1 MIHLLKSRTPLKAQ
15 ILTCFLIF
23 TLLQVQA
30 ADWGMVP
37 VPGKREATEVHATS
51 LAGGNS
57 WYRTWVK
64 VDPSFFTRHERNLFE
79 ESVGI
84 HIRDLAGA
92 HEVWVNGT
100 RLGTGGAFPPN
111 YRSGRATFH
120 RHKVPV
126 GTLRKGEWNEI
137 AIRVFTPPTPDAQ
150 GFLGEAPF
158 IMNYFVECVLA
169 GPWEFFPGA
178 DYSPGPARPERPATS
193 SFDTFRES
201 NRVLARAAQVPGAR
215 LSPDESSAR
224 LAAAPGLRAELIIH
238 EPQVAQPF
246 HLSFDERGRLWV
258 THSRQYPYP
267 AGVTMVSRDKYY
279 RSHYDRIPPAPPHH
293 DRGADVIS
301 IHESSRNDGNFDRH
315 KVFADGLNM
324 ANAALRG
331 HGGVWVMH
339 TPHLLFYPD
348 ADGDDIP
355 DGPPE
360 TRLTGFGLE
369 DSHSI
374 ANGLVWGPDGWLY
387 GAQGSTTS
395 SRVTRPGPDPA
406 EAPGIHFEGCMIWR
420 YHPRTRAYEIFAEG
434 GGNTFGLE
442 FDAQG
447 RLYSGH
453 NGGSTRGWH
462 FVQGGFYLMQGVD
475 PGKFGPPRNL
485 YAFGDLPMMAT
496 KDPVVRFTHFGAFAE
511 GTALPAPWAG
521 RLFALDPLHN
531 TVITAERLPRGA
543 TFTTA
548 DRGPALTSTDPAFR
562 PVYITNAPDG
572 SLVIADMY
580 DFYVAHGQH
589 YQSQIDP
596 STGRIYR
603 LRAADAPLERDV
615 NLAAKNTAELVG
627 LLSHPNKW
635 HRHTAVRLLGERRD
649 PTATPLLRALLG
661 TDYGLGALHALWA
674 LHQSTGLSEGDAL
687 SGLKHAH
694 ATVRAWTARLL
705 GDEWGHHRNL
715 GTGRHSAAVRAL
727 LPVPVFKALLAQA
740 AAEPDAETLA
750 QFASTARRLDSD
762 QALPLAATLLTRR
775 EMAQDPFIP
784 LLVWWVFEAHLPASA
799 EQTLGLFLNPGLWDE
814 PMAHEH
820 VLPRIARRLAV
831 DGRRSELKLLSR
843 LFAQAPSPSHAAPL
857 LAGLEE
863 AYRGRA
869 MNDLPEE
876 LVTRLRGQG
885 QVPLAL
891 RLRQGEATAISEAI
905 ALLTNPKTRPEEQLR
920 FTRALGETRSASAA
934 PALLTV
940 ATQGRTDA
948 LRAAALSALTAFNDD
963 DLGAKIAAV
972 LPAMKG
978 SVRETAISALAS
990 RPAWSRALLDALE
1003 RGYLAPA
1010 AIPADAADR
1019 LRLSRDKVIA
1029 TRAGSLLP
1037 PPTNAANFQTRIETI
1052 TAALKAAPGNPY
1064 AGEATF
1070 TARCASCHKLFFK
1083 GGNVGPDLT
1092 SYQRDNLGTMLLS
1105 IVNPDAEI
1113 REGYQYQLVETTDG
1127 RSLGG
1132 FVVDRDNQVTV
1143 LRGLGGENIT
1153 LRAGE
1158 ISEIQPMGRSL
1169 MPAGLLD
1176 DLGDQEL
1183 RDFFAYLRISQPIS
1197 R

>member
-1 MIHLLKSRTPLKAQ
+1 MKPGLFL
-15 ILTCFLIF
+15 FLITVLGG
-23 TLLQVQA
+23 TLSARA
-30 ADWGMVP
+30 ADWRPVN
-37 VPGKREATEVHATS
+37 VPGPRSDDERTAVAA
-51 LAGGNS
+51 AGGFA

-64 VDPSFFTRHERNLFE
+64 VDPSFFTRHERNLYE

-84 HIRDLAGA
+84 HFRDLTGA
-92 HEVWVNGT
+92 HEVWVNGV
-100 RLGTGGAFPPN
+100 RLGIGGAFPPD
-111 YRSGRATFH
+111 YRSGRAAFH

-137 AIRVFTPPTPDAQ
+137 ALRVYTPPMPEPH
-150 GFLGEAPF
+150 GFLGDAPF
-158 IMNYFVECVLA
+158 IMNYFMECVLA
-169 GPWEFFPGA
+169 GPWEFLPGA
-178 DYSPGPARPERPATS
+178 DYSPGAARPDRPSATA
-193 SFDTFRES
+193 FDTFRES
-201 NRVLARAAQVPGAR
+201 NRTLGRAAQVPGAR
-215 LSPDESSAR
+215 LSPDESAAR
-224 LAAAPGLRAELIIH
+224 LAAAPGLRAELLLH

-246 HLSFDERGRLWV
+246 HFSFDERGRLWV

-279 RSHYDRIPPAPPHH
+279 RSHYDKVPPAPPNH

-301 IHESSRNDGNFDRH
+301 IHESSRSDGVLDRH
-315 KVFADGLNM
+315 TVFADGLNM

-369 DSHSI
+369 DTHSI

-395 SRVTRPGPDPA
+395 SRVTRPGLDPA
-406 EAPGIHFEGCMIWR
+406 DAPGVHFEGCMVWR
-420 YHPRTRAYEIFAEG
+420 YHPRSRAYEIFAEG

-442 FDAQG
+442 FDAHG

-453 NGGSTRGWH
+453 NGGGTRGWH

-475 PGKFGPPRNL
+475 PGKFGPPRNP

-496 KDPVVRFTHFGAFAE
+496 KDPVARFTHFGAFAE

-521 RLFALDPLHN
+521 RLFALAPLHN
-531 TVITAERLPRGA
+531 TILTSERLPRGA

-548 DRGPALTSTDPAFR
+548 DRGAALTSTDPAFR
-562 PVYITNAPDG
+562 PVYIANAPDG
-572 SLVIADMY
+572 SLVVADMY

-589 YQSQIDP
+589 YQNQIDT

-603 LRAADAPLERDV
+603 IRAKNAPLERDV
-615 NLAAKNTAELVG
+615 NLAAKNAAELVA

-635 HRHTAVRLLGERRD
+635 HRHTSVRLLGERRD
-649 PTATPLLRALLG
+649 PSATPLLRALLG
-661 TDYGLGALHALWA
+661 TDSDVGALHALWA
-674 LHQSTGLSEGDAL
+674 LHQSAGLSESDAL
-687 SGLKHAH
+687 SGLRHRN
-694 ATVRAWTARLL
+694 TVVRAWTARLL
-705 GDEWGHHRNL
+705 GDEWGRHRNL
-715 GTGRHSAAVRAL
+715 GAGRHSSAGRAL
-727 LPVPVFKALLAQA
+727 VPVPLFKALLTQA
-740 AAEPDAETLA
+740 SVEPDAETLA
-750 QFASTARRLDSD
+750 QFASTARRLDPP
-762 QALPLAATLLTRR
+762 QALPLAVALLARR
-775 EMAQDPFIP
+775 EVAQDPYIP
-784 LLVWWVFEAHLPASA
+784 LLVWWVFEAHLPAST
-799 EQTLGLFLNPGLWDE
+799 EKILELFLTPGLWDE
-814 PMAHEH
+814 PMAREH
-820 VLPRIARRLAV
+820 VLPRLARRLAV

-869 MNDLPEE
+869 MNDLPED
-876 LVTRLRGQG
+876 LVARLRSQG

-891 RLRQGEATAISEAI
+891 RLRQGEAAAITEAI
-905 ALLTNPKTRPEEQLR
+905 ALLANPKTRPEEQLR
-920 FTRALGETRSASAA
+920 LTRALGETRAASAA
-934 PALLTV
+934 PALLNV

-948 LRAAALSALTAFNDD
+948 LRAAALSALTAFPND
-963 DLGAKIAAV
+963 DLGAKIAAA

-978 SVRETAISALAS
+978 SVRETAVSALAS
-990 RPAWSRALLDALE
+990 RPAWGRSLLDALE
-1003 RGYLAPA
+1003 SGTLPA
-1010 AIPADAADR
+1010 GAIPAEAADR
-1019 LRLSRDKVIA
+1019 LRLNRDANIA
-1029 TRAGSLLP
+1029 ARAARLLP
-1037 PPTNAANFQTRIETI
+1037 ARGPAGNFQARIDAVT
-1052 TAALKAAPGNPY
+1052 TALRAAPGNPY

-1083 GGNVGPDLT
+1083 GGNLGPDLT
-1092 SYQRDNLGTMLLS
+1092 AYQRDNLGTMLLS
-1105 IVNPDAEI
+1105 IINPDAEI
-1113 REGYQYQLVETTDG
+1113 REGYQYQVVETNEG

-1132 FVVDRDNQVTV
+1132 FIVERDNQVTV

-1153 LRAGE
+1153 LRADE
-1158 ISEIQPMGRSL
+1158 IREVQPMGRSL

-1176 DLGDQEL
+1176 GLGDQEL
-1183 RDFFAYLRISQPIS
+1183 RDLFAYLRISQPIT